1 MSLRPLEDRLIV
13 KRDASDEKSSG
24 GIILPDSAKEV
35 PQFGDVIAVGP
46 GKTNAN
52 GDRVTMQV
60 KSGDKVVFSK
70 YSGTEVRVDGQ
81 DYLVLKQ
88 DDVLAVVET
97 TTV

>member
-1 MSLRPLEDRLIV
+1 M
-13 KRDASDEKSSG
+13 
-24 GIILPDSAKEV
+24 PDSAKV

-60 KSGDKVVFSK
+60 KSGDKIVFSK
-70 YSGTEVRVDGQ
+70 YAGTEVRVDGQ

-88 DDVLAVVET
+88 DDVLAVVEHNCLIEEKKMSVKDICFT
-97 TTV
+97 TD

>member
-24 GIILPDSAKEV
+24 GINLPDSAKEV

-60 KSGDKVVFSK
+60 KSGDKIVFSK
-70 YSGTEVRVDGQ
+70 NTGTEVRVDGQ

>member
-35 PQFGDVIAVGP
+35 PLFGDVIAVGP
-46 GKTNAN
+46 GKTNVN

>member
-1 MSLRPLEDRLIV
+1 M
-13 KRDASDEKSSG
+13 
-24 GIILPDSAKEV
+24 PDSAKEV

-60 KSGDKVVFSK
+60 KSGDKIVFSK
-70 YSGTEVRVDGQ
+70 YAGTEVRVDGQ